1 MDESESVVVEVSG
14 EMGGVD
20 NLVCAFGAGEKG
32 ISDCKGLALEGVF
45 DVSSLLGLILAVGE

>member
-1 MDESESVVVEVSG
+1 MDEIESVVVEVSG

-45 DVSSLLGLILAVGE
+45 DGGSLSGLILAVGE